1 LGIVG
6 AGRIGAAVA
15 RRSKGFNMRVLYYDV
30 KKNEKIEKEVK
41 AEKVSL
47 EELLKRSDFVSIH
60 VPLTEKTYHL
70 ISEKQ
75 LNLMKPTAYLINTSR
90 GPVIDERA
98 LFRALKEK
106 KIAGAG
112 LDVYENE
119 PQLSPGLS
127 DLNNTVLLPHIGS
140 ASNETRSRMAV
151 MAAENLIAALEG
163 RMPPNIVNPEVFK

>member
-1 LGIVG
+1 
-6 AGRIGAAVA
+6 
-15 RRSKGFNMRVLYYDV
+15 MRVLYYDV

-75 LNLMKPTAYLINTSR
+75 LNLMKPTAYLINTSQ
-90 GPVIDERA
+90 GPVIDERV

-119 PQLSPGLS
+119 PQIFPGLS

-163 RMPPNIVNPEVFK
+163 RTPPNIVNPEVLK